1 MDQESSLDS
10 LEPKT
15 CLERM
20 AKHLVPH
27 MLPKVIAGL
36 LSQLRS
42 VDLWW
47 WMVWTPRPQ
56 WYGCLTEWGKRGDV
70 TTRRSKSEV
79 LSITVLFGAVSQSGL
94 RSYYASRISNEEFE
108 GCKISQDDRSVKQPC
123 GTPRRTNMTRRLST
137 ASSLGSGQFTADLTT
152 HVLCQPNV
160 DFWNIL

>member
-1 MDQESSLDS
+1 MDFGGSGRCGGPGRSLKDTLQSFFRRLRGFNMFQVVAGGTFVETFKEMDQESS

-56 WYGCLTEWGKRGDV
+56 
-70 TTRRSKSEV
+70 
-79 LSITVLFGAVSQSGL
+79 
-94 RSYYASRISNEEFE
+94 
-108 GCKISQDDRSVKQPC
+108 
-123 GTPRRTNMTRRLST
+123 
-137 ASSLGSGQFTADLTT
+137 
-152 HVLCQPNV
+152 
-160 DFWNIL
+160 